1 MDPSRIEQGPLC
13 SGAAPE
19 PRDRSGH
26 SVWRWL
32 FHASWGVVI
41 FAALRVLSPERWSA
55 VLILA
60 LVLVAQ
66 ASVEWLRLRHPSV
79 NRIFVGAFRLLVL
92 PVEVGTVASSTWY
105 TAGVLLSVALLPRD
119 AALSGILILALAD
132 PVASV
137 VGQRWGRHRL
147 LGGSWEGTAGF
158 AVMALGVLLVRHEPM
173 VAVLAAPLVAL
184 AERLS
189 GRLDDNLVT
198 PVASGAI
205 VWVLSVVL

>member
-1 MDPSRIEQGPLC
+1 M
-13 SGAAPE
+13 
-19 PRDRSGH
+19 
-26 SVWRWL
+26 WRWL

-41 FAALRVLSPERWSA
+41 VVALRVLSPERSSA

-60 LVLVAQ
+60 FILMAQ
-66 ASVEWLRLRHPSV
+66 VGVEWLRLRHQGV
-79 NRIFVGAFRLLVL
+79 NRVFVGVFRLLVL
-92 PVEVGTVASSTWY
+92 PAEVGNVASSTWY
-105 TAGVLLSVALLPRD
+105 TAGILLSVALLPRE

-132 PVASV
+132 PAASL
-137 VGQRWGRHRL
+137 VGQRWGRHPL

-158 AVMALGVLLVRHEPM
+158 MVMALGVLLVRHEPL
-173 VAVLAAPLVAL
+173 VALLATPLVAL

-205 VWVLSVVL
+205 VWVLSAVL